1 MALGRQAPLDM
12 AALRDEQLH
21 ALALQRGAG
30 AIRVLTQRYNQRLYR
45 VCWGILRNEADA
57 EEAVQD
63 AYVKA
68 FTASASFEGHASY
81 ATWLTRIA
89 INEALE
95 RRRAAQRRARLL
107 EREGITEMAEYR
119 ARLADGPIS
128 HGSPEE
134 IAARAEVA
142 QRLQGAVARLPE
154 MYRTVFVLRDVE
166 GVSVEEAA
174 AALGVPEQ
182 TVKTRLFRARRRL
195 QQILEPDLRAALQE
209 AFPFGGERCAALT
222 EKVLARLSPRQEG
235 EKS

>member
-1 MALGRQAPLDM
+1 MASGRQALHDM
-12 AALRDEQLH
+12 AALRDDALY
-21 ALALQRGAG
+21 ALALRRDAG

-45 VCWGILRNEADA
+45 VAWGILRNEADA

-81 ATWLTRIA
+81 ATWLTRIV

-95 RRRAAQRRARLL
+95 RRRSAERRARLL
-107 EREGITEMAEYR
+107 ERQGITEMAEYR
-119 ARLADGPIS
+119 ARLADAPIS

-134 IAARAEVA
+134 TAARAEVA
-142 QRLQGAVARLPE
+142 QRLQAAVARLPE

-166 GVSVEEAA
+166 GMSIEDTSRV
-174 AALGVPEQ
+174 LGIPEQ
-182 TVKTRLFRARRRL
+182 AVKTRLFRARRRL

-222 EKVLARLSPRQEG
+222 E
-235 EKS
+235 